1 MLEENKRLKLKISQI
16 EECQK
21 KTANCDRVTPS
32 NTSQRTQATDWFL
45 AKEESFSVSSCSST
59 DSIMILNDQVKQ
71 IKELKQMSGLA
82 KNHNHQISTSINNE
96 NNIEVFFR
104 EIRRKISFG
113 SWGSIY
119 KAPESMEKAA
129 ISMRKINGKKNFL
142 SAVLMADLPAIRF

>member
-21 KTANCDRVTPS
+21 KAANSERVTPS

-45 AKEESFSVSSCSST
+45 SKEVSFSVSSCSST

-71 IKELKQMSGLA
+71 IKELKQVSEQT
-82 KNHNHQISTSINNE
+82 NEHNHQISTSIKNE
-96 NNIEVFFR
+96 NNIELFFR
-104 EIRRKISFG
+104 EIRRKVSLG

-119 KAPESMEKAA
+119 RYPESAKKVQSYMGKSERKA
-129 ISMRKINGKKNFL
+129 SFL
-142 SAVLMADLPAIRF
+142 SAVLIADLPAIRF